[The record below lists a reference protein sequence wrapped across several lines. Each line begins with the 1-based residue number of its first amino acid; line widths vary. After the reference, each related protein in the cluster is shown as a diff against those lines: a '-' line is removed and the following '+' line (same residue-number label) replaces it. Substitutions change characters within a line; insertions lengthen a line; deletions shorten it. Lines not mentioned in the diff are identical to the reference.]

1 MKKIKIT
8 ELEFEV
14 TNKLINCIDVKLEK
28 PEKHKVF
35 QVYILDE
42 KGNVYDHLVS
52 FDTLEESIEFAKNN
66 NMEVVG

>member
-8 ELEFEV
+8 ELELEV
-14 TNKLINCIDVKLEK
+14 TNKLINCIDIKLEK
-28 PEKHKVF
+28 PEKRKVL
-35 QVYILDE
+35 QVYALDE
-42 KGNVYDHLVS
+42 EGEVWDHIIS